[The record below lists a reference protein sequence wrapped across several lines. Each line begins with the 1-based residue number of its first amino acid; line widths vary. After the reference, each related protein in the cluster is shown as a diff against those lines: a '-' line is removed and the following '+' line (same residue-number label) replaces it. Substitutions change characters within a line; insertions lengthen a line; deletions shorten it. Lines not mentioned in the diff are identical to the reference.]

1 MQRKVDDLVSAIT
14 ELESKVMAAL
24 DKGEEGLANRNL
36 RGHFPSWKASPR
48 E

>member
-24 DKGEEGLANRNL
+24 DKGEEGLANEVAEGISQL
-36 RGHFPSWKASPR
+36 ESQPK